1 MKLTAKQ
8 QRFIEEYLVDLNA
21 TQAAIR
27 AGYSEKT
34 AGFIGAENL
43 KKPNIAAEIA
53 KRRGE
58 LSEKTEITQEKVLER
73 YWKLATANPNE
84 LSEFRRV
91 PCRYCWGKNH
101 AYQWRT
107 EREFQAA
114 CDEAAA
120 KDKPLPTDEGG
131 YGYTRKREPNP
142 DCPECDGFGWE
153 KLILKDTRNLP
164 PDALILLKSA
174 KQTKD
179 GLTIEVH
186 DQTAALTNVA
196 KHLGMFKTQVDL
208 DVGASEDA
216 MEALAKLSEQNRLK
230 SLELAQKV
238 AQRQEQ
244 IAEQEES

>member
-1 MKLTAKQ
+1 MGYSIYSIGDENLRKPEIA
-8 QRFIEEYLVDLNA
+8 
-21 TQAAIR
+21 AAI
-27 AGYSEKT
+27 E
-34 AGFIGAENL
+34 
-43 KKPNIAAEIA
+43 
-53 KRRGE
+53 RRRRE

-179 GLTIEVH
+179 GLAIEVH
-186 DQTAALTNVA
+186 DQIAALTNVA

-238 AQRQEQ
+238 SQRQER
-244 IAEQEES
+244 IEEQE